1 MKAMHVSPPPR
12 DIQSSPREE
21 GRDQNSWRGQ
31 PDDHAGQP
39 QPSKLNHE
47 AKFDALQQRMSLPK
61 WCACLTSAVLRT
73 RTPFAAFLAR
83 TFHLPRTSQSASP
96 SMFPVPLPSGEPW
109 ARMPPD
115 LSSRKRRQIHV
126 ARAIHI
132 IVLALNFYHAGGP
145 CSLEA
150 LGRTPNAYH
159 KGIYQR
165 IRSLIRAEGQAT
177 IQCIASSGRRL
188 PQLVARLSELSQ
200 ALTSIGPSCNPYD
213 KVFNGFE
220 VAPTTDAE
228 ELKPYRNLD
237 AKRLVLTGRGAW
249 DATEFL
255 QDELVLAFR
264 EPASLLFTDEPLQED
279 VPLITDDPSEI
290 VALASV
296 WDKQG
301 LLFIHDGRAFDEH
314 PECYT
319 RIFNAFK
326 NVKMDRQIGDRRSRN
341 SCEGR
346 VKGPSAFL
354 PCGPDLLD
362 WYCNPRTHYIAQA
375 ITDRKD
381 FYHQFAVSDSR
392 AFSNTVG
399 PPVDASELE
408 QFDAFSAYLL
418 RQAKSRYHRGLH
430 GDRLGLKG
438 QRLAKG
444 QPQKLFVA
452 FRSILQ
458 GDHTGVDVATSA
470 HLSLLKGVGLL
481 DEKSRLQSCT
491 PLFDQSNCE
500 GLCIDDY
507 FAMSLETLGTP
518 LQASGAKL
526 KIDRA
531 LEAYQQAGILGSPE
545 KDALADKA
553 KIVGAV
559 CNSSAE
565 ARAQGVVTLGAP
577 IEKRIALS
585 VISLQLCTLTHTT
598 DVLHV
603 CLTGGWA
610 SAFMFRRPLM
620 GLLHRVYDLVQGSV
634 VDPNRPKICRLP
646 RSVANEFVLAA
657 ILMPLASSDLSADFN
672 TLLYC
677 SDASSRMGAFCSASI
692 PRDLSSVIWKACKSK
707 GAYTRLLSQVESD
720 IKRIGGSESF
730 EDELETAAQPV
741 NVRRPLAYR
750 FAFIELF
757 AGSSKVTEQM
767 SQLGWSVGPPIDLSF
782 SPEYDLSAVHVMSW
796 LSHLI
801 VTKSIESFACEPPCT
816 TFSIMRRPQLRSKLE
831 PYGFCP
837 ADPQTKTGT
846 VLALRGLQCLH
857 LGHRVGTPGWLETP
871 FSSRLKA
878 LPPYKRLQ
886 GAKGADFC
894 RSDSC
899 CFGSEHL
906 KPFAFLS
913 VWAPLSRVRRR
924 CRCSGKHLQVQGQY
938 TKSSAMYT
946 DDLAQNLALVLHD
959 AILAKRALDE
969 DWDGAPSA
977 GLESL
982 LVNQLA
988 LEAPWQTEKK
998 WTFKGA
1004 SHINIQESV
1013 SVLRAIEHAS
1023 RKGSPQRTSILV
1035 DSNVVRCAVSK
1046 GRTSSRG
1053 LMPILAKINA
1063 VSLAAGQYLCLPFCP
1078 TRLNPSDDPTRGV
1091 ELRSPVREGAT
1102 LRLSLSEWEDVA
1114 SHKGLK
1120 STAANWLRFVVLV
1133 GGTHLLSLRDQSS
1146 FRQPPVWEY
1155 RSFLNRAFPRE
1166 FDSTLG
1172 FPGEGPLLLLLWIFV
1187 ASPLSSS
1194 FLGGRGTPPFWISG
1208 AILGGTR
1215 CAMAVTIEPRNP
1227 GDQRRADYRK
1237 RIGPLPTGR
1246 PVLKV
1251 TEKRREVLLSAFTR
1265 WLEGRGVVVD
1275 DLFVNTYQTI
1285 EEINTLLTAYGRELH
1300 LAGRPLNDFSETIN
1314 SISSWKPQL
1323 RRTLQGA
1330 WDLAY
1335 SWVKTEPAVHHTAM
1349 PAQVLMACLSCCFAW
1364 GWVRMAGCLAMAWG
1378 GLLRAGELFQARRQD
1393 LQLPSD
1399 LAGSVPFALLA
1410 INEPKTRHS
1419 TARHQC
1425 SKLDIPDLVS
1435 TIELAFRSLRPSELL
1450 WDRSPQTMRNRLRSI
1465 FRALRLPVETYK
1477 GVRALDLG
1485 SLRPGGATHLL
1496 QTTESGDL
1504 VMRRGRWASYRVMSI
1519 YIQEVAATSFLSILE
1534 KSVREQVLELAFCFT
1549 TFLEQAWAFEQAKI
1563 PREVWYLL
1571 FTATQQKAA

>member
-1 MKAMHVSPPPR
+1 PETAAPSAAPAGGQRLGLGLGPYPQMPALGQGFAHLGRPKDAAVKAAASLLGPPPKTQKKPAVPALPEEVARDEPQDPFQQAADPMLAALSLQSTALTSLVAHLAGHSTDPLIDLQGGSISSSSSSTRGVARREKMQSDLALRQSNYWLAFLQQLSRRMNPSRPVPTSTDMAKDSDLSFLAYLERHGAYKQSKEIGTILWVLGYIVDAAIAQDFDGVREHLALFATALDQAALDQGWSTAFLVTLAEEPPLHGGAVLLAYLKDLDIMNSKKQESPSKKAGASASQETKEGDSPKKRPRFPKKAKGRRWPSSSVKAMRVSPPPR

-39 QPSKLNHE
+39 QPSKFNHE
-47 AKFDALQQRMSLPK
+47 AKFDALQQHMSLPK

-83 TFHLPRTSQSASP
+83 TFHLPRTSQ
-96 SMFPVPLPSGEPW
+96 
-109 ARMPPD
+109 R
-115 LSSRKRRQIHV
+115 
-126 ARAIHI
+126 
-132 IVLALNFYHAGGP
+132 
-145 CSLEA
+145 
-150 LGRTPNAYH
+150 
-159 KGIYQR
+159 
-165 IRSLIRAEGQAT
+165 
-177 IQCIASSGRRL
+177 
-188 PQLVARLSELSQ
+188 
-200 ALTSIGPSCNPYD
+200 
-213 KVFNGFE
+213 
-220 VAPTTDAE
+220 
-228 ELKPYRNLD
+228 
-237 AKRLVLTGRGAW
+237 
-249 DATEFL
+249 
-255 QDELVLAFR
+255 
-264 EPASLLFTDEPLQED
+264 
-279 VPLITDDPSEI
+279 
-290 VALASV
+290 
-296 WDKQG
+296 
-301 LLFIHDGRAFDEH
+301 
-314 PECYT
+314 
-319 RIFNAFK
+319 
-326 NVKMDRQIGDRRSRN
+326 
-341 SCEGR
+341 
-346 VKGPSAFL
+346 
-354 PCGPDLLD
+354 
-362 WYCNPRTHYIAQA
+362 
-375 ITDRKD
+375 
-381 FYHQFAVSDSR
+381 
-392 AFSNTVG
+392 

-438 QRLAKG
+438 QHLAKG

-545 KDALADKA
+545 KDVLADKA

-565 ARAQGVVTLGAP
+565 ARTQGVVTLGAP

-750 FAFIELF
+750 FAFVELF

-782 SPEYDLSAVHVMSW
+782 SPEYDLSAVH
-796 LSHLI
+796 
-801 VTKSIESFACEPPCT
+801 
-816 TFSIMRRPQLRSKLE
+816 
-831 PYGFCP
+831 
-837 ADPQTKTGT
+837 
-846 VLALRGLQCLH
+846 
-857 LGHRVGTPGWLETP
+857 
-871 FSSRLKA
+871 
-878 LPPYKRLQ
+878 
-886 GAKGADFC
+886 
-894 RSDSC
+894 
-899 CFGSEHL
+899 
-906 KPFAFLS
+906 
-913 VWAPLSRVRRR
+913 
-924 CRCSGKHLQVQGQY
+924 GQY

-946 DDLAQNLALVLHD
+946 EDLARNLALALHD

-1102 LRLSLSEWEDVA
+1102 LRLSLSEWEDMA
-1114 SHKGLK
+1114 SHKGLR

-1335 SWVKTEPAVHHTAM
+1335 SW
-1349 PAQVLMACLSCCFAW
+1349 
-1364 GWVRMAGCLAMAWG
+1364 
-1378 GLLRAGELFQARRQD
+1378 
-1393 LQLPSD
+1393 
-1399 LAGSVPFALLA
+1399 
-1410 INEPKTRHS
+1410 
-1419 TARHQC
+1419 
-1425 SKLDIPDLVS
+1425 
-1435 TIELAFRSLRPSELL
+1435 
-1450 WDRSPQTMRNRLRSI
+1450 
-1465 FRALRLPVETYK
+1465 
-1477 GVRALDLG
+1477 
-1485 SLRPGGATHLL
+1485 
-1496 QTTESGDL
+1496 
-1504 VMRRGRWASYRVMSI
+1504 
-1519 YIQEVAATSFLSILE
+1519 
-1534 KSVREQVLELAFCFT
+1534 
-1549 TFLEQAWAFEQAKI
+1549 
-1563 PREVWYLL
+1563 
-1571 FTATQQKAA
+1571 

>member
-1 MKAMHVSPPPR
+1 MHK
-12 DIQSSPREE
+12 SSIRFAEVGE
-21 GRDQNSWRGQ
+21 
-31 PDDHAGQP
+31 
-39 QPSKLNHE
+39 PSLLI
-47 AKFDALQQRMSLPK
+47 FSI
-61 WCACLTSAVLRT
+61 
-73 RTPFAAFLAR
+73 
-83 TFHLPRTSQSASP
+83 P
-96 SMFPVPLPSGEPW
+96 SEISRSGENGQAYAQPLLS
-109 ARMPPD
+109 REGGVLVD
-115 LSSRKRRQIHV
+115 LLVES
-126 ARAIHI
+126 
-132 IVLALNFYHAGGP
+132 L
-145 CSLEA
+145 SLEA
-150 LGRTPNAYH
+150 LSAAQQADDQDLLGPSYVVTVGLCEEDEFGQIYSIDHEVQVLLVDLSDSALQAFREYDPVTDSLEELQAYDDHHPAALPLSASLVSLAKQWTEDLGQSRLNFYSAREELETQSVAPKTPGQPKKAAPKRLTNAALAEQVAALATQVQALTALQQMPRPRPETAAPSAAPAGGQRLGLGLGPYPQMPALGQGFAHLGRPKDAAV
-159 KGIYQR
+159 KAAA
-165 IRSLIRAEGQAT
+165 SLLGPPPKTQKKPAVPALPEEVARDEPQDPFQQAADPMLAALSLQST
-177 IQCIASSGRRL
+177 ALTS
-188 PQLVARLSELSQ
+188 LVAHLAGHSTDPLIDLQGGSISSSSSSTRGVARREKMQSDLALRQSNYWLAFLQQLSRRMNPSRPLSQ

-255 QDELVLAFR
+255 QDEPVLAFR

-438 QRLAKG
+438 QHLAKG
-444 QPQKLFVA
+444 QPQKLF
-452 FRSILQ
+452 
-458 GDHTGVDVATSA
+458 
-470 HLSLLKGVGLL
+470 
-481 DEKSRLQSCT
+481 
-491 PLFDQSNCE
+491 
-500 GLCIDDY
+500 
-507 FAMSLETLGTP
+507 
-518 LQASGAKL
+518 
-526 KIDRA
+526 
-531 LEAYQQAGILGSPE
+531 
-545 KDALADKA
+545 
-553 KIVGAV
+553 
-559 CNSSAE
+559 
-565 ARAQGVVTLGAP
+565 
-577 IEKRIALS
+577 
-585 VISLQLCTLTHTT
+585 
-598 DVLHV
+598 
-603 CLTGGWA
+603 
-610 SAFMFRRPLM
+610 
-620 GLLHRVYDLVQGSV
+620 
-634 VDPNRPKICRLP
+634 
-646 RSVANEFVLAA
+646 
-657 ILMPLASSDLSADFN
+657 
-672 TLLYC
+672 
-677 SDASSRMGAFCSASI
+677 
-692 PRDLSSVIWKACKSK
+692 
-707 GAYTRLLSQVESD
+707 
-720 IKRIGGSESF
+720 
-730 EDELETAAQPV
+730 
-741 NVRRPLAYR
+741 
-750 FAFIELF
+750 
-757 AGSSKVTEQM
+757 
-767 SQLGWSVGPPIDLSF
+767 
-782 SPEYDLSAVHVMSW
+782 
-796 LSHLI
+796 
-801 VTKSIESFACEPPCT
+801 
-816 TFSIMRRPQLRSKLE
+816 
-831 PYGFCP
+831 
-837 ADPQTKTGT
+837 
-846 VLALRGLQCLH
+846 
-857 LGHRVGTPGWLETP
+857 
-871 FSSRLKA
+871 
-878 LPPYKRLQ
+878 
-886 GAKGADFC
+886 
-894 RSDSC
+894 
-899 CFGSEHL
+899 
-906 KPFAFLS
+906 
-913 VWAPLSRVRRR
+913 
-924 CRCSGKHLQVQGQY
+924 GQY

-946 DDLAQNLALVLHD
+946 EDLARNLALVLHD

-1102 LRLSLSEWEDVA
+1102 LRLSLSEWEDMA
-1114 SHKGLK
+1114 SHKGLR

-1172 FPGEGPLLLLLWIFV
+1172 FP
-1187 ASPLSSS
+1187 
-1194 FLGGRGTPPFWISG
+1194 
-1208 AILGGTR
+1208 
-1215 CAMAVTIEPRNP
+1215 VTIEPRNP

-1275 DLFVNTYQTI
+1275 DLF
-1285 EEINTLLTAYGRELH
+1285 
-1300 LAGRPLNDFSETIN
+1300 
-1314 SISSWKPQL
+1314 
-1323 RRTLQGA
+1323 
-1330 WDLAY
+1330 
-1335 SWVKTEPAVHHTAM
+1335 
-1349 PAQVLMACLSCCFAW
+1349 
-1364 GWVRMAGCLAMAWG
+1364 
-1378 GLLRAGELFQARRQD
+1378 
-1393 LQLPSD
+1393 
-1399 LAGSVPFALLA
+1399 
-1410 INEPKTRHS
+1410 
-1419 TARHQC
+1419 
-1425 SKLDIPDLVS
+1425 
-1435 TIELAFRSLRPSELL
+1435 
-1450 WDRSPQTMRNRLRSI
+1450 
-1465 FRALRLPVETYK
+1465 
-1477 GVRALDLG
+1477 
-1485 SLRPGGATHLL
+1485 
-1496 QTTESGDL
+1496 
-1504 VMRRGRWASYRVMSI
+1504 
-1519 YIQEVAATSFLSILE
+1519 
-1534 KSVREQVLELAFCFT
+1534 
-1549 TFLEQAWAFEQAKI
+1549 
-1563 PREVWYLL
+1563 
-1571 FTATQQKAA
+1571 